1 MLTVAFVVLM
11 LKFKNI
17 KKKHKD
23 FILGMNKSNRE
34 SVSIG
39 RLNRPYSFR
48 EDDAAYYFGR
58 DGAKKDAKLR
68 KLRTL
73 SMVKMSHDN

>member
-1 MLTVAFVVLM
+1 M

-23 FILGMNKSNRE
+23 FIMGMNKSNRE
-34 SVSIG
+34 SISVG
-39 RLNRPYSFR
+39 RLNRPFSFR
-48 EDDAAYYFGR
+48 EDDAAFYFGR
-58 DGAKKDAKLR
+58 EGSKKDAKLR

-73 SMVKMSHDN
+73 SMVKMGQDN